1 MPSCSGAAGARRAGY
16 IDDVKRRDRH
26 PLTVRA
32 LAAAVAFAAVAQAGG
47 APMCASLVAEAAAPC
62 AMHMRGMH
70 ETNDA
75 GVATVV
81 AAPTEQGA
89 CHVDAA
95 SLGCAAGGSCPTGG
109 TTAPAWINIP
119 IVPRAASRVAAPGQS
134 SALMSYLAPPLA
146 PPPQA

>member
-1 MPSCSGAAGARRAGY
+1 MPSCSGAGAGRAGY
-16 IDDVKRRDRH
+16 IDDVKRRYRH

-32 LAAAVAFAAVAQAGG
+32 LAAAVACAAVAQAGG

-75 GVATVV
+75 GVATLV
-81 AAPTEQGA
+81 AAPTAQGA

-109 TTAPAWINIP
+109 TAAPAWINIP
-119 IVPRAASRVAAPGQS
+119 IVPRAASRMVAQGPS